1 MHQEEPWWYQL
12 MQHRGSQFILLYEL
26 LDDLPNTI
34 HLCSWLACLS
44 HACPMSVLYVAQ
56 STGIQLPEKSFP
68 IPEQCSE
75 FIVLYAFLLPSKH
88 VLCHIRKYGTQII
101 LNHII
106 ILSTPPIYWSPASN
120 FSGQYQQLA
129 LGVPIW
135 STCQPLVTHFSA
147 SKYSIAP
154 IYFNFSLTKIQ

>member
-1 MHQEEPWWYQL
+1 

-101 LNHII
+101 LKHII
-106 ILSTPPIYWSPASN
+106 ICMVCPTHSCDPAWFPSCHSQPSSSTTIPCCHRCENCSI
-120 FSGQYQQLA
+120 SG
-129 LGVPIW
+129 
-135 STCQPLVTHFSA
+135 C
-147 SKYSIAP
+147 
-154 IYFNFSLTKIQ
+154 